1 MTTKRIEELLRN
13 GEGLAVEF
21 KRCSGRIEHDVFES
35 ICAFLNRFGGDLL
48 LGVED
53 DGTVCGIKGDV
64 VALRNNMDFVPD
76 PKNPIIAAFF
86 REIGYADQLGSGVR
100 NLFKYAKAY
109 GGSLPRLTDGD
120 VFRIEVSLKNLP
132 VAPISMEVARKRDT
146 EVARKQDTE
155 VARKKDAKIVEKPRK
170 TIENERKVARKRD
183 TEVAR
188 KQDTEVA
195 RKRDVKIAR
204 RLKKVRQTLNRQG
217 RADSI
222 ENAVAVFKCIAEDGG
237 LSIPDIEQ
245 RTRLSNGS
253 VKNAIRLLRVN
264 GIIERNG
271 AKRNGRWV
279 ALM

>member
-120 VFRIEVSLKNLP
+120 VFLIEVSLKNLP
-132 VAPISMEVARKRDT
+132 VAPISM
-146 EVARKQDTE
+146 E

-170 TIENERKVARKRD
+170 TIENERKVARKRDTEVARKQD

>member
-120 VFRIEVSLKNLP
+120 VFLIEVSLKNLP
-132 VAPISMEVARKRDT
+132 VAPISM
-146 EVARKQDTE
+146 E